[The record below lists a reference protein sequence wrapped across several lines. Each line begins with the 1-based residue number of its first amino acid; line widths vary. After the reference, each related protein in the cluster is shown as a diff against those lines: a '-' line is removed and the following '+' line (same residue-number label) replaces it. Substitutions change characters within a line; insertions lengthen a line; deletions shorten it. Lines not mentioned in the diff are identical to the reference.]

1 MAHLAGQT
9 LGQSESVC
17 VIMAFT
23 GQIATIVVF
32 YIKGV
37 VFSLWYFSQGEAAA
51 DIRFVPI
58 QIIYIIFVLERIAY
72 RFAEL
77 F

>member
-1 MAHLAGQT
+1 MAHLASQT

-23 GQIATIVVF
+23 WQIATIVVF

-51 DIRFVPI
+51 DIRFLLI
-58 QIIYIIFVLERIAY
+58 EIIYIIFVLERIAY